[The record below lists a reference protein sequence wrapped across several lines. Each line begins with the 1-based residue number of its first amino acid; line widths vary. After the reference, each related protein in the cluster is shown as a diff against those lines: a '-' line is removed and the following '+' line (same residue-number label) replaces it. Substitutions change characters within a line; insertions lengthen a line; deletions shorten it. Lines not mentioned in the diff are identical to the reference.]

1 MDLEIIRKTAKAR
14 WVNGQPAWPAEE
26 WEAAQHPL
34 MQKTDPVPEEYR
46 GLEREGFA
54 VPTKSVPV
62 EKAPKTPE
70 QQAAERN
77 RAAYLRGKQEGHG
90 QFWPWAKIPEEV
102 TAPTPADAVEREERM
117 NYLRGFSGAQ
127 QEDQH
132 DITGF
137 QAHFSHY
144 LPDPAVKYWSSAAG
158 QDRWNQQKLIAL
170 PWDGTIGFG
179 NVSSLLWGPQY
190 NVPNAP
196 RYSKANDSAGYAT
209 DYMTEE
215 SAMLKDPTSSLSMA
229 LLANKASLIG
239 RNPLLA
245 NLMDAQFYNDIEKQ
259 TAPDGSTTYQYNPST
274 YGQILQ
280 GLGAVEERA
289 GREAVKSAPE
299 NAVLLGL
306 GGPLVRGVGGVLA
319 KVPGA
324 AKATAAVTN
333 FVTKNPYVTKATEF
347 FTKHPDLAAHA
358 KSMANASGI
367 TAAVMAPDLAAD
379 MMPGRDASLALDT
392 DKGKL
397 NEKQLR
403 ATYGNDIADEVI
415 QSTFRLHGEDENG
428 NYVEFNPPVNATKDQ
443 LESTLQSYQAY
454 TNWMKEAGIPEDKIN
469 DEDTK
474 FQFCMAAAQGGTSG
488 TDLFETGMFRT
499 LSPEHAVDIGEA
511 WLAGAEARAQGDWKS
526 RGMSLWEDL
535 KGGKNIFKKTK
546 GAWLAEAMQN
556 DDSGVFADG
565 LTKFFTY
572 APVEA
577 GTIFLDRHS
586 SGTGG
591 GPYDTDIVYDTIG
604 KAMENAVRADHHK
617 LLPNLQ
623 GIVKLSAAKAERDGK
638 VPDAASKGVQML
650 KNTYGNLLS
659 DPDIYEDLSAEEK
672 KGVISLMSKICSTK
686 EGQAMLG
693 KEGNELAGKIVENL
707 QGVAGEL
714 ALTHP
719 EMWPALLGAWFTF
732 KGMPKVGEAVENP
745 FVFWS
750 GVGTILLG
758 GALAVSSV
766 FDSDED
772 DEEDENDSDDYGK
785 AIRSAV
791 ARVTD
796 KV

>member
-14 WVNGQPAWPAEE
+14 WVNGQPSWSAEE

-34 MQKTDPVPEEYR
+34 MQKTEPVPEEYR

-54 VPTKSVPV
+54 VPTKARPV

-70 QQAAERN
+70 QQWREEAK
-77 RAAYLRGKQEGHG
+77 AAYDWGKEQGHG
-90 QFWPWAKIPEEV
+90 QWMFTKKIPAWV
-102 TAPTPADAVEREERM
+102 TEKTPEDPRERALRWFQ
-117 NYLRGFSGAQ
+117 LRGFSAAQ
-127 QEDQH
+127 KEDQH

-137 QAHFSHY
+137 QAFYSHY
-144 LPDPAVKYWSSAAG
+144 LPDWAVKYWSSAAG
-158 QDRWNQQKLIAL
+158 Q
-170 PWDGTIGFG
+170 
-179 NVSSLLWGPQY
+179 SLMNGLVHGGSTPYDTQ
-190 NVPNAP
+190 AP
-196 RYSKANDSAGYAT
+196 RYSKANDSAGYAA
-209 DYMTEE
+209 DYMMEE
-215 SAMLKDPTSSLSMA
+215 AAMMGNPNTPLSLA
-229 LLANKASLIG
+229 LLKNKASQIG
-239 RNPLLA
+239 KTPLLA
-245 NLMDAQFYNDIEKQ
+245 NVTDAQFYNDIKKQ
-259 TAPDGSTTYQYNPST
+259 TAPDGSIVYQYDPST
-274 YGQILQ
+274 YGQFLQ
-280 GLGAVEERA
+280 GLGAME
-289 GREAVKSAPE
+289 EAVGTLAVKNAPE
-299 NAVLLGL
+299 NAALFAL
-306 GGPLVRGVGGVLA
+306 GGPLVRGVGGALA
-319 KVPGA
+319 KIPGSA
-324 AKATAAVTN
+324 AATAAVTKSPM
-333 FVTKNPYVTKATEF
+333 VAKATAF
-347 FTKHPDLAAHA
+347 FAQHPNLAAHA
-358 KSMANASGI
+358 RSMANASGI
-367 TAAVMAPDLAAD
+367 TAAVMAPGLAAD
-379 MMPGRDASLALDT
+379 MVPGREASLALGT
-392 DKGKL
+392 DQSQMS
-397 NEKQLR
+397 EKQLK
-403 ATYGNDIADEVI
+403 ATYGKDIANEVI
-415 QSTFRLHGEDENG
+415 QSQFRLHGTDENG
-428 NYVEFNPPVNATKDQ
+428 NYTEFNLPVNASKEE
-443 LESTLQSYQAY
+443 LESTLQSYSSY

-511 WLAGAEARAQGDWKS
+511 WLAGAEARAQGDWRS
-526 RGMSLWEDL
+526 RGMSLLEDL
-535 KGGKNIFKKTK
+535 MGGKNIFKKTK
-546 GAWLAEAMQN
+546 GAWLAEAIQN

-638 VPDAASKGVQML
+638 VPNAASKGVQML

-659 DPDIYEDLSAEEK
+659 DSDIYEDLSAEEK
-672 KGVISLMSKICSTK
+672 KGVISLMSKIYSTK

-732 KGMPKVGEAVENP
+732 KGMPKVGEVVENP

-758 GALAVSSV
+758 GALAVSTV

-772 DEEDENDSDDYGK
+772 DEEDENDSDDYGR

>member
-1 MDLEIIRKTAKAR
+1 MNLEIIRKTAKAR
-14 WVNGQPAWPAEE
+14 WVNGQPSWSAEE

-34 MQKTDPVPEEYR
+34 MQKTEPVPEEYK

-54 VPTKSVPV
+54 VPTKNAPV
-62 EKAPKTPE
+62 EKAPMTPE
-70 QQAAERN
+70 QQWREDAK
-77 RAAYLRGKQEGHG
+77 RAYDWGKEQGRGQWMFTK
-90 QFWPWAKIPEEV
+90 KIPPWV
-102 TAPTPADAVEREERM
+102 TEKTPEDPRERALRWFQ
-117 NYLRGFSGAQ
+117 LRGFSAAQ
-127 QEDQH
+127 NEDQH

-137 QAHFSHY
+137 QAAYSHY
-144 LPDPAVKYWSSAAG
+144 LPDWAVKGWSSATG
-158 QDRWNQQKLIAL
+158 Q
-170 PWDGTIGFG
+170 
-179 NVSSLLWGPQY
+179 SLMNGLVHGGSTPYDTQ
-190 NVPNAP
+190 AP
-196 RYSKANDSAGYAT
+196 RYSKANDSAGYAA

-215 SAMLKDPTSSLSMA
+215 AAMMGNPNTLLSLA
-229 LLANKASLIG
+229 ILENKASQIG
-239 RNPLLA
+239 KTPLLA
-245 NLMDAQFYNDIEKQ
+245 NITDAQFYNDLKKQ
-259 TAPDGSTTYQYNPST
+259 TAPDGSTFYQYDPSA
-274 YGQILQ
+274 YGQFLR
-280 GLGAVEERA
+280 GLGTVEEAA
-289 GREAVKSAPE
+289 GTLAVKNAPE
-299 NAVLLGL
+299 NVALLAL
-306 GGPLVRGVGGVLA
+306 GGPLVRGVGGALA

-324 AKATAAVTN
+324 AKATTAVTN
-333 FVTKNPYVTKATEF
+333 LVTKNPWVAGATEF
-347 FTKHPDLAAHA
+347 FAKHPNLAAQA
-358 KSMANASGI
+358 KSTASGAGI
-367 TAAVMAPDLAAD
+367 TAAIMTPDLVAD
-379 MMPGRDASLALDT
+379 MLPGRDASLALGT
-392 DKGKL
+392 DKGKM
-397 NEKQLR
+397 NEQQLK
-403 ATYGNDIADEVI
+403 ATYGKDIANEAI
-415 QSTFRLHGEDENG
+415 QSTFRLRGEDENG

-526 RGMSLWEDL
+526 RGMSLLEDL

-546 GAWLAEAMQN
+546 GAWLAEAIQN

-604 KAMENAVRADHHK
+604 KAMEQGVRNDPHK

-623 GIVKLSAAKAERDGK
+623 GAIKLSAAKAERDGK

-650 KNTYGNLLS
+650 KKTYGNLLS
-659 DPDIYEDLSAEEK
+659 DPDIYKDLSAEEK
-672 KGVISLMSKICSTK
+672 KGIISIMAKICSTK